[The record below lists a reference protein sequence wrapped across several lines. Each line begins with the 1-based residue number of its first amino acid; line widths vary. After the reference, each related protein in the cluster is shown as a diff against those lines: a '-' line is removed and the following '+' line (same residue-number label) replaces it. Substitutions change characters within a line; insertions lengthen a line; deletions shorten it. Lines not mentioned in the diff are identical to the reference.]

1 MQARAFV
8 LYPLAELAP
17 DLQLADGRTLEQL
30 LAACPFE
37 GLERLPASL

>member
-1 MQARAFV
+1 MHARPFV

-17 DLQLADGRTLEQL
+17 ELVLADGRRLSDL
-30 LAACPFE
+30 LLACPFE